1 MSKNNI
7 FNNSNVSNSKA
18 KTMGQIWKRLF
29 IDEQGTIPE
38 SAAPP
43 QDLQSCIT
51 GFGSLSS
58 THYCTIFVHSR
69 RSHNVIFSH
78 SRQLFLTR
86 KHTKKSILHYLLSTK
101 HSGAFSNCRDSYFSQ
116 ELVETK
122 IKAKLA
128 MRNITPNKCYF
139 ITVGCVNT
147 VHHINLKGDHNL
159 FSQLFTHSVR
169 F

>member
-7 FNNSNVSNSKA
+7 FNNSYVSNSKA

-86 KHTKKSILHYLLSTK
+86 KHTKKNQFYTTCSAPNNR

-122 IKAKLA
+122 IKAKQSE
-128 MRNITPNKCYF
+128 YW
-139 ITVGCVNT
+139 NT
-147 VHHINLKGDHNL
+147 GDQKTLLQTNVTSL
-159 FSQLFTHSVR
+159 LLDA
-169 F
+169 